1 MPSNGRWIVRRR
13 RKFGFGFSATR
24 HALTSRRRSAEH
36 SYESAQE
43 FFTAVGLSYLR
54 SAGRRRRGTILDTS
68 AGAGTCS
75 DFSLSFSPCLSPPL
89 LSLSFSLRLILSYL
103 RREERREGRTKRKVR
118 EKERRGPVFLVFHL
132 RNLAI
137 SLLSRGLLS
146 LPPHNET
153 RTLRAGPSDKTN
165 NALYMYVYAPRKIVL
180 AFWYAIKYVTP
191 LFVTSAAHCIAAAVL
206 STSDSS
212 RQLFSR

>member
-1 MPSNGRWIVRRR
+1 MKVATLLPSTINIIRSRFNDSFSLFASINIFSRYQRQWQRRRFFNICNVAIDVFWKNFTICYLDDNGFDCYLVVFKMPSNGRWIVRRR

-89 LSLSFSLRLILSYL
+89 LSLFLFVSFSPTSEGKNDVKVG
-103 RREERREGRTKRKVR
+103 RRER
-118 EKERRGPVFLVFHL
+118 
-132 RNLAI
+132 
-137 SLLSRGLLS
+137 
-146 LPPHNET
+146 
-153 RTLRAGPSDKTN
+153 
-165 NALYMYVYAPRKIVL
+165 
-180 AFWYAIKYVTP
+180 
-191 LFVTSAAHCIAAAVL
+191 
-206 STSDSS
+206 
-212 RQLFSR
+212 